1 MAGIEWRRRV
11 ILDAEL
17 NRPGGHLT
25 CDLRYDTQT
34 EIDTRGD
41 ASRRDE
47 VAVLHDPGLLV
58 RRPDQK

>member
-25 CDLRYDTQT
+25 CNLRYDTQT
-34 EIDTRGD
+34 EIDTR
-41 ASRRDE
+41 
-47 VAVLHDPGLLV
+47 VTPPAVMRLPSFTILDFS
-58 RRPDQK
+58 